1 MIKEQKTPM
10 SKRTMKVKLSENQNQ
25 TLREML
31 NRKKPSLT
39 EKRKDIR
46 SPLCS
51 TTQSENARFLEKKK
65 TQQNPDSS
73 EQNTIVWMSLYK
85 QKEDFKHCF
94 ISLAQDLKIDN
105 AFLES
110 TFAEDGNNVTFG
122 VHFFANTAT

>member
-1 MIKEQKTPM
+1 MPGFW
-10 SKRTMKVKLSENQNQ
+10 R
-25 TLREML
+25 
-31 NRKKPSLT
+31 
-39 EKRKDIR
+39 
-46 SPLCS
+46 
-51 TTQSENARFLEKKK
+51 KKK

-94 ISLAQDLKIDN
+94 ISLAQDLKIGN